1 MKDKAVFMAYSD
13 LTSRFGKYGKLREMM
28 HTDRDI
34 EHLEEFQTFI
44 AAPLRLYN
52 NIIYCQSM
60 KNKA

>member
-1 MKDKAVFMAYSD
+1 MAYSD